1 MEYDEKRVIG
11 DGVRLSLWYK
21 VRSGTH
27 STVSF
32 IRMKGGIMVNKPTA
46 EEIKR
51 MRRKYE
57 QWVER
62 DRRISRLAF
71 ESRLKKVGDTRD
83 ERARTTVA

>member
-1 MEYDEKRVIG
+1 
-11 DGVRLSLWYK
+11 
-21 VRSGTH
+21 
-27 STVSF
+27 
-32 IRMKGGIMVNKPTA
+32 MVNKPTA

>member
-1 MEYDEKRVIG
+1 MA
-11 DGVRLSLWYK
+11 
-21 VRSGTH
+21 
-27 STVSF
+27 
-32 IRMKGGIMVNKPTA
+32 NKPTD

-71 ESRLKKVGDTRD
+71 ESRLKRVGDVRD
-83 ERARTTVA
+83 ERSRTTVA